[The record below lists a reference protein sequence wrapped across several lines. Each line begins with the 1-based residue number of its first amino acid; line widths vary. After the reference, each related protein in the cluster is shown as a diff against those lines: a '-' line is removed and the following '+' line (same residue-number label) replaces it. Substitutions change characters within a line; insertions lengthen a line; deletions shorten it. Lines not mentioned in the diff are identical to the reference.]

1 MEWRK
6 ISLGLRRFIYKNVLK
21 LYILCFFE
29 ILSKPCMGRGLSR
42 SCDSQDTDTPN
53 VKYSSGGLKILRCRK
68 ILIRVLMNIFIR
80 RIKILRRRKILICS
94 SQTLY
99 LHQSPR
105 LNSGWC
111 NKKKE
116 FSFETFYIIIYS
128 YTILNYLINY

>member
-53 VKYSSGGLKILRCRK
+53 VKHSSRGLKILRRRK

-105 LNSGWC
+105 LDSGC
-111 NKKKE
+111 ARIKVQN
-116 FSFETFYIIIYS
+116 FSDKVIIFN
-128 YTILNYLINY
+128 L